1 MKDGFDDAL
10 NNERAQRHHKRFR
23 EKREFSFP
31 WTNLGPAFSD
41 GTYRCHFLAHAVKC
55 PNAFH
60 LYSTHAIEI
69 DPGRD
74 PKKVL
79 CTETYDKN
87 LECYCCALMDICD
100 DDDVWPYLGEEL
112 QDVLSQLKAR
122 RTFLFPISI
131 YARRISQGKEGPNW
145 EPHETEETGMLLAVS
160 QDTVLKRIKALRTR
174 YPTMADKGPEGRYV
188 WLTKDGRNYSLD
200 ADEDKSILNNL
211 DLMGDQYPKVKEF
224 GFKDKKLSSE
234 RVEAMIRGSWWGKKL
249 GEFVDL
255 DG

>member
-1 MKDGFDDAL
+1 MLEGFEDAL
-10 NNERAQRHHKRFR
+10 NNERAQRHQKRFR

-31 WTNLGPAFSD
+31 WTSLGPAFSD
-41 GTYRCHFLAHAVKC
+41 GGYKMRFLAHPTKC
-55 PNAFH
+55 PRAFH

-79 CTETYDKN
+79 CTETYNKD
-87 LECYCCALMDICD
+87 LECYCCTLMDICD
-100 DDDVWPYLGEEL
+100 DDDVWPYMGEDL
-112 QDVLSQLKAR
+112 QDVLSNLKAR
-122 RTFLFPISI
+122 RTFLFPVAMYAKKISN
-131 YARRISQGKEGPNW
+131 GKEGPNW
-145 EPHETEETGMLLAVS
+145 EPLESEETGVLLAVS
-160 QDTVLKRIKALRTR
+160 QKTVLERIKTLFQR
-174 YPTMADKGPEGRYV
+174 YPKIADKGAEGRYV
-188 WLTKDGRNYSLD
+188 WLTKDGRNYSID
-200 ADEDKSILNNL
+200 PDDEKSILNNL
-211 DLMGDQYPKVKEF
+211 DLLGEGFPKVMEF